1 MTHESLHHHH
11 RHHAVLVLFVASDE
25 TDAVISVSSILEIST
40 KSPWQQNTGLIHL
53 TAS

>member
-11 RHHAVLVLFVASDE
+11 RHHAVMLLFVASDE
-25 TDAVISVSSILEIST
+25 TDAGISVRSILEIYT
-40 KSPWQQNTGLIHL
+40 EFPWQHNTGLIHL